1 MKMNVDITRLK
12 NELEEYTLIDLE
24 YQFSKEELENT
35 EIIELKQVHI
45 YGNITKNLDNFHLDI
60 NVKGEMVL
68 PCSISLKPVK
78 YPFDIKI
85 DEDFE
90 ESIQESLKNA
100 TNTIDIFS
108 IIWENIVMEIPIRVV
123 SSDLSDVKTEGDG
136 WRLITNKEE
145 KPNPELEKLKNL
157 L

>member
-1 MKMNVDITRLK
+1 MNVDITRLK

>member
-1 MKMNVDITRLK
+1 MNVDITRLK

-35 EIIELKQVHI
+35 EIIELNQVHI
-45 YGNITKNLDNFHLDI
+45 YGNITKSLDNFHLDV
-60 NVKGEMVL
+60 NVKGEMIL
-68 PCSISLKPVK
+68 PCAISLKPVK
-78 YPFDIKI
+78 YPFNIKI

-90 ESIQESLKNA
+90 ENIQESLKNT
-100 TNTIDIFS
+100 TNTIDIFP

-123 SSDLSDVKTEGDG
+123 SSDLSDVKVEGEG
-136 WRLITNKEE
+136 WKLITEKEE
-145 KPNPELEKLKNL
+145 KTNPELEKLKDL